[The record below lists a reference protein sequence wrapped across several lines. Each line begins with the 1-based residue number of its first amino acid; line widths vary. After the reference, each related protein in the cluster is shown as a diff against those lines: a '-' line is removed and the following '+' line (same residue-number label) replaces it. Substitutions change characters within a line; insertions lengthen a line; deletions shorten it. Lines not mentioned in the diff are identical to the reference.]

1 MKQKTHKHSQVIHI
15 NTHIYNT
22 DIYKMSCNN
31 NSLLTGNR
39 VVVVLVFLLCLVHSS
54 ESLRPLF
61 ACDPANGL
69 TRTLRFCRVNVPV
82 HARVQDLIGRLTLQE
97 KIRLLVNN
105 AAAVPRLGI
114 GGYEWWSEALHGV
127 SDVGPGAKFGGAFP
141 GATSFPQ
148 VITTAASFNQ
158 SLWED
163 IGRVVSDEARAM
175 YNGGVAGLT
184 YWSPNVNILRDPRWG
199 RGQETPGEDPVVAG
213 KYAASYVRGLQG
225 NGAGNRLKVAACC
238 KHYTAYDL
246 DNWNGVDRFHFN
258 AKVTKQDLEDT
269 YNVPFKSCVYEG
281 KVASVMC
288 SYNQVNGKPTCA
300 DENLLKNTIRG
311 QWRLNGYIVSDC
323 DSVDVFFNQQHYTTT
338 PEEAAA
344 ASIKAGLDLDCGPFL
359 AIFTE
364 GAVKKGL
371 LTENDVN
378 LALANTITVQMRLG
392 MFDGNLGP
400 YANLGPRDVCTPAHQ
415 HLALEAAH
423 QGMVL
428 LKNSGRSLPLSPRRH
443 RTVAVIGPNSDV
455 TETMIGNYAGKACA
469 YTTPLQGISRYAKTI
484 HQEGCAGVACAGN
497 QGFGAAEAAARQA
510 DATVLVMGL
519 DQSIEAETR
528 DRTGLLLPGY
538 QQNLVTRVA
547 QASRGPVIL
556 VLMSGGPVDASFAKN
571 DPRVAAIIW
580 AGYPGQAGGAAIADI
595 IFGAANPGI
604 QDLRRSRDLTFTM
617 ADLKNLFL
625 ITKHPST
632 TQILLTSLF
641 FISLF
646 LLSSSP
652 LPDFSHSLIVS
663 SFTSRL
669 LTAANFFSSSCASDS
684 NTIYSVSPSSIR
696 VNNES
701 KKMDKELTSCDIFD
715 GAWVSDDSDPVYLPG
730 YCPYVEDKF
739 NCFKNGR
746 PDSGFLR
753 HRWQPHGCS
762 VPRFDGEK
770 MLKILRGK
778 RLVFVGDSLNRNMW
792 ESLVCSLRS
801 TLEDKNRVSRVFGKQ
816 SNLHNE
822 GFYGF
827 RFRDFDCS
835 IDFIK
840 SPFLVQ
846 ESVVLDAYGKRK
858 ETLRL
863 DVIQEPIT
871 KIYRNADI
879 VVFNTGHWWT
889 HQKTNEGKDYFQE
902 GDRVYEKLE
911 VKEAYTKALRT
922 WADWVDS
929 NINSTRTRVFFV
941 GYSSSHFRK
950 GAWNA
955 GGQCDGETRPIENET
970 YTGGYPWMM
979 KVVESVISDM
989 KTPVFYMNITKMTW
1003 YRTDGHPSV
1012 YRQPVEVRG
1021 SSPASGMF
1029 QDCSH
1034 WCLPG
1039 VPDSWNQLLYATL
1052 LVSRGS
1058 LPYKSLGSLL

>member
-1 MKQKTHKHSQVIHI
+1 
-15 NTHIYNT
+15 
-22 DIYKMSCNN
+22 MSCNKK
-31 NSLLTGNR
+31 SLLFGNK
-39 VVVVLVFLLCLVHSS
+39 VVVILVFLLCLVHSS

-61 ACDPANGL
+61 ACNPANGL
-69 TRTLRFCRVNVPV
+69 TRTLRFCRVNVPIHV
-82 HARVQDLIGRLTLQE
+82 RVQDLIGRLTLQE

-158 SLWED
+158 SLWEE

-258 AKVTKQDLEDT
+258 AKVSKQDLEDT

-371 LTENDVN
+371 LTEYDVN

-400 YANLGPRDVCTPAHQ
+400 YASLGPRDVCTLAHR

-423 QGMVL
+423 QGIVL

-455 TETMIGNYAGKACA
+455 TETMIGNYAGKACT
-469 YTTPLQGISRYAKTI
+469 YTTPLQGISRYARTL
-484 HQEGCAGVACAGN
+484 HQAGCAGVACRGN
-497 QGFGAAEAAARQA
+497 QGFGAAEAAAREA

-538 QQNLVTRVA
+538 QQELVTRVA
-547 QASRGPVIL
+547 QASKGPVIL
-556 VLMSGGPVDASFAKN
+556 VLMGGGPIDVSFAKN
-571 DPRVAAIIW
+571 NPRVAAIIW
-580 AGYPGQAGGAAIADI
+580 AGYPGQAGGAAIANI
-595 IFGAANPGI
+595 IFGAVNPGI
-604 QDLRRSRDLTFTM
+604 AYDD
-617 ADLKNLFL
+617 
-625 ITKHPST
+625 
-632 TQILLTSLF
+632 
-641 FISLF
+641 
-646 LLSSSP
+646 
-652 LPDFSHSLIVS
+652 
-663 SFTSRL
+663 
-669 LTAANFFSSSCASDS
+669 
-684 NTIYSVSPSSIR
+684 
-696 VNNES
+696 E
-701 KKMDKELTSCDIFD
+701 
-715 GAWVSDDSDPVYLPG
+715 DDSEGGVGGGGGPG
-730 YCPYVEDKF
+730 F
-739 NCFKNGR
+739 
-746 PDSGFLR
+746 SGGGTGVGGGGIGGGGTGFGGGGTGVGGGGIGGGGTGVGGGGTGFSGGGTGLGGGGL
-753 HRWQPHGCS
+753 GCS
-762 VPRFDGEK
+762 SGGGTGFGGGGLGGGGLGGNDPPEIVAKALECLNEK
-770 MLKILRGK
+770 HIYRECEDAW
-778 RLVFVGDSLNRNMW
+778 RLTLNGDLNIPMARA
-792 ESLVCSLRS
+792 EEFC
-801 TLEDKNRVSRVFGKQ
+801 
-816 SNLHNE
+816 E
-822 GFYGF
+822 GPCFSETHLALNCIDEIVHHF
-827 RFRDFDCS
+827 RFFNRATVYN
-835 IDFIK
+835 I
-840 SPFLVQ
+840 
-846 ESVVLDAYGKRK
+846 R
-858 ETLRL
+858 ETLKSGCSYGPERG
-863 DVIQEPIT
+863 I
-871 KIYRNADI
+871 
-879 VVFNTGHWWT
+879 FNVLEHIEDEEENG
-889 HQKTNEGKDYFQE
+889 NERMKSRSGPLLGTVLFII
-902 GDRVYEKLE
+902 
-911 VKEAYTKALRT
+911 AL
-922 WADWVDS
+922 
-929 NINSTRTRVFFV
+929 
-941 GYSSSHFRK
+941 
-950 GAWNA
+950 
-955 GGQCDGETRPIENET
+955 
-970 YTGGYPWMM
+970 
-979 KVVESVISDM
+979 
-989 KTPVFYMNITKMTW
+989 
-1003 YRTDGHPSV
+1003 
-1012 YRQPVEVRG
+1012 
-1021 SSPASGMF
+1021 
-1029 QDCSH
+1029 
-1034 WCLPG
+1034 
-1039 VPDSWNQLLYATL
+1039 LL
-1052 LVSRGS
+1052 
-1058 LPYKSLGSLL
+1058 